1 MLPIGSIF
9 ALPAPVHMADN
20 TLHLLGREGLQ
31 VPAQTAWYLADLGEA
46 RGKQELF
53 KRQMPQK
60 LKVLLEHAL
69 IESAVSS
76 NRIEGVNIDPKR
88 AWTLVLGAARYRDR
102 NEEEVRGYRDALK
115 LVHESGTE
123 LPIEEETVLELFV
136 VSRCLFERQFF
147 PFFTVNS
154 GVIKNLTIFAY
165 KVKEK
170 FGRPK
175 RIGEMS

>member
-1 MLPIGSIF
+1 MVTRDAGEAAPLCPTTI
-9 ALPAPVHMADN
+9 PVHD
-20 TLHLLGREGLQ
+20 HSYVEG
-31 VPAQTAWYLADLGEA
+31 D
-46 RGKQELF
+46 F
-53 KRQMPQK
+53 
-60 LKVLLEHAL
+60 
-69 IESAVSS
+69 
-76 NRIEGVNIDPKR
+76 
-88 AWTLVLGAARYRDR
+88 
-102 NEEEVRGYRDALK
+102 
-115 LVHESGTE
+115 SG
-123 LPIEEETVLELFV
+123 LEETVLELFV